1 MADPLP
7 PSQPIPS
14 IIFSHNPLA
23 PLYISS
29 PFLTLSSHIRSPL
42 PLSLAK
48 SSTPSPFPPSLCWLT
63 TPVGP
68 DLFIMEILFYII
80 RLFGLATN
88 MWQMPFLAIYPGL
101 GLALE
106 VHWLVAQ
113 TNFKKKDV
121 IHTPGIVP
129 LFKLDFLSLNKLNYK
144 LHTHLHA
151 YTLEA
156 ACVAVKQAQP

>member
-113 TNFKKKDV
+113 TNLKKK
-121 IHTPGIVP
+121 T
-129 LFKLDFLSLNKLNYK
+129 LFTHLALCPCLSL
-144 LHTHLHA
+144 TF
-151 YTLEA
+151 
-156 ACVAVKQAQP
+156 

>member
-48 SSTPSPFPPSLCWLT
+48 GGTPSPFPPSLCWLT

-88 MWQMPFLAIYPGL
+88 MWQMPFLAIYLGL

-113 TNFKKKDV
+113 TNLKKRRYS
-121 IHTPGIVP
+121 HTWHCAPV
-129 LFKLDFLSLNKLNYK
+129 
-144 LHTHLHA
+144 
-151 YTLEA
+151 
-156 ACVAVKQAQP
+156 